1 MESDKENYFNV
12 IPDEC
17 LAIIFQFLGSNDR
30 KNCSLVCRRW
40 YAVESISRHQ
50 LTVDVSVGLGADV
63 TPHIPAIFS
72 RYPSVTDLYLRSRR
86 ESQRVSDVTLIR
98 IAARCRNITRLKV
111 RRCHGVTGLG
121 LAALARG
128 CERLREFSCDI
139 VTFGSRGMNAFLNHC
154 SSLEKLTV
162 RSLCGTNLSDGGVV
176 PELVGAGTAAS
187 SLKSVS
193 LKYLYYGERF
203 ALLIAESEN
212 LKTLKILRCFG
223 PWDTCLE
230 TITNLN
236 KSLVSIHLE
245 SLQVTN
251 VGLAAVSKCPNLE
264 TLHLRMTPDW
274 EMPVGE
280 EGLIAIAKN
289 SKNLKELV
297 LDGMV
302 TSITS
307 LSAIA
312 SGCVKLERLV
322 LAHSERIGDPEVC
335 CIAKKC
341 VGLKKLCINGCLRV
355 SDEGIEA
362 FGSGCPN
369 LVELSM
375 KNCRDVS
382 GEVADWLIERR
393 PSLAV
398 KLDIEADEI
407 GNEEEW
413 DWVFSD

>member
-98 IAARCRNITRLKV
+98 IAARCRNITRLNV

-176 PELVGAGTAAS
+176 PELVGAGAAAS

-223 PWDTCLE
+223 PWDRCLE

-274 EMPVGE
+274 DMPVGE
-280 EGLIAIAKN
+280 EGLIAIGKN

-297 LDGMV
+297 LDGME

-369 LVELSM
+369 LVELSI

-382 GEVADWLIERR
+382 GEVADWLRERR

-407 GNEEEW
+407 ENEEEW
-413 DWVFSD
+413 DWVFRD